1 MFELPTLFL
10 NRSNG
15 RVIMNGNNE
24 DYVNTRV
31 EDHSWYVGE
40 MDREGANQILSK
52 FPTCTFLV
60 RLRVEKG
67 KPLGYALSLR
77 SDTDVK
83 HMKIMN
89 SCDLSDDSPAN
100 GTNSQTEYFLSDTRK
115 FKSIVELVHWFCR
128 HSLRE
133 SFNGL
138 DTTLR
143 FPIGELSI
151 VEAQYEFYSEEKN
164 MLPLKPGDRVT
175 IIDKSGDAQGWWKA
189 CDGRKIGYIPKEF
202 VSQVS

>member
-1 MFELPTLFL
+1 M
-10 NRSNG
+10 
-15 RVIMNGNNE
+15 
-24 DYVNTRV
+24 
-31 EDHSWYVGE
+31 
-40 MDREGANQILSK
+40 
-52 FPTCTFLV
+52 
-60 RLRVEKG
+60 EKG

>member
-1 MFELPTLFL
+1 MIFFSI
-10 NRSNG
+10 RNG
-15 RVIMNGNNE
+15 GRIIMNGNNE
-24 DYVNTRV
+24 DYVNTRI

-40 MDREGANQILSK
+40 MDREGANQTLSK

-60 RLRVEKG
+60 RLRVENG

-77 SDTDVK
+77 SDMDVK

-89 SCDLSDDSPAN
+89 SCCELNDPEAAATVSN
-100 GTNSQTEYFLSDTRK
+100 NQMEYFLSDTRK

-164 MLPLKPGDRVT
+164 MLPLKIGDKVT

-202 VSQVS
+202 VNQVS

>member
-1 MFELPTLFL
+1 MFCYICI
-10 NRSNG
+10 NRNG
-15 RVIMNGNNE
+15 GDVGLNGNNE
-24 DYVNTRV
+24 DYVNTRI

-40 MDREGANQILSK
+40 MDRDGANQILSR

-60 RLRVEKG
+60 RLRVENG
-67 KPLGYALSLR
+67 KPIGYALSLR

-89 SCDLSDDSPAN
+89 SSDLSTNGLDS
-100 GTNSQTEYFLSDTRK
+100 TNNQIEYFLSDTRK
-115 FKSIVELVHWFCR
+115 FKSIVELVAWFCR
-128 HSLRE
+128 HSLKE

-143 FPIGELSI
+143 FPIGELTI
-151 VEAQYEFYSEEKN
+151 VEAQYEFFSEEKN
-164 MLPLKPGDRVT
+164 MLSLKPGDRIT
-175 IIDKSGDAQGWWKA
+175 IIDKSGDEQGWWKA

-202 VSQVS
+202 VTSII

>member
-1 MFELPTLFL
+1 
-10 NRSNG
+10 
-15 RVIMNGNNE
+15 
-24 DYVNTRV
+24 
-31 EDHSWYVGE
+31 
-40 MDREGANQILSK
+40 MDREGANQILSE

-60 RLRVEKG
+60 RRRVENG

-89 SCDLSDDSPAN
+89 STELGASEVTGQN
-100 GTNSQTEYFLSDTRK
+100 NKVEYFLADTRK

-151 VEAQYEFYSEEKN
+151 VEAQYEFYTEEKN
-164 MLPLKPGDRVT
+164 MLPLKPGDKVT

-202 VSQVS
+202 VTPISN

>member
-1 MFELPTLFL
+1 MS
-10 NRSNG
+10 RNG
-15 RVIMNGNNE
+15 GQRMVNGNNE
-24 DYVNTRV
+24 DYVNTRI

-40 MDREGANQILSK
+40 MDREGANQRLSK

-77 SDTDVK
+77 SEADVK

-89 SCDLSDDSPAN
+89 SSELSVND
-100 GTNSQTEYFLSDTRK
+100 TNNQTEYFLSDTRK

-164 MLPLKPGDRVT
+164 MLPLKPGDKVT
-175 IIDKSGDAQGWWKA
+175 IIDKSGDSQGWWKA
-189 CDGRKIGYIPKEF
+189 CDGSKIGYIPKEF
-202 VSQVS
+202 VTAIS